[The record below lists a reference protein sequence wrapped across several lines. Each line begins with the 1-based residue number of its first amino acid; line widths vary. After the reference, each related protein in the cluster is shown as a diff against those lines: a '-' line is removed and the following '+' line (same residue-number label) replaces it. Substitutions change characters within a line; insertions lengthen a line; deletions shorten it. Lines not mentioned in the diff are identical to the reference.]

1 MKKYIPILLVTSLLL
16 SACSI
21 DWNDEKDKK
30 ITELQAEI
38 ENDVFKKKQECQ
50 KYQEE
55 VERRIQKSE
64 KELND
69 IWDHYNETINEI
81 FYSKS
86 KKTCYALI
94 SSLWI
99 REKKANDIERY
110 NIILDILSN
119 DSTNYRLNDK
129 DTMAQYYIKIRELKW
144 E

>member
-69 IWDHYNETINEI
+69 I
-81 FYSKS
+81 
-86 KKTCYALI
+86 
-94 SSLWI
+94 
-99 REKKANDIERY
+99 
-110 NIILDILSN
+110 
-119 DSTNYRLNDK
+119 
-129 DTMAQYYIKIRELKW
+129 
-144 E
+144 